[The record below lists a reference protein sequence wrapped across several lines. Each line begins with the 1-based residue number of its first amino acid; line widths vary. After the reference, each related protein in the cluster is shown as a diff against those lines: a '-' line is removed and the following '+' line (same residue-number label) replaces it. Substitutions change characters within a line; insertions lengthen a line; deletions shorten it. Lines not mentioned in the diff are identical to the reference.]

1 MPDGYIIYYDMTVGD
16 SQMFRNN
23 LRKVL
28 GNEWIVNLRSTF
40 TIQSGNNPRRK
51 AILTVIYMLT
61 VIVLGTIVVNFGSTI
76 AVVHAGSVEGF
87 GVGIY
92 WDRACTN
99 RTVFLDWG
107 YIAAGSS
114 TSLTVYV
121 KNEGNSAVSLWLST
135 STWTPV
141 TSSSHISLSWNY
153 SRQILNTGQIIPLT
167 LTLTVEPAL
176 TGVTN
181 FIFSTTISTANER

>member
-40 TIQSGNNPRRK
+40 TIQSCNNPRRK
-51 AILTVIYMLT
+51 VILTVIYMLT
-61 VIVLGTIVVNFGSTI
+61 VIVLGAIIVNFGSTI
-76 AVVHAGSVEGF
+76 AVVHAGSVEGL

-99 RTVFLDWG
+99 RTVSLDWG
-107 YIAAGSS
+107 QVATGSS
-114 TSLTVYV
+114 NSLTVYV

-135 STWTPV
+135 SNWTPV
-141 TSSSHISLSWNY
+141 RSSSCVYLNWNY
-153 SRQILNTGQIIPLT
+153 SGQILGIGQITPLK
-167 LTLTVEPAL
+167 LILTVNSNL
-176 TGVTN
+176 TGVTD
-181 FIFSTTISTANER
+181 FTFYTTITTTNES